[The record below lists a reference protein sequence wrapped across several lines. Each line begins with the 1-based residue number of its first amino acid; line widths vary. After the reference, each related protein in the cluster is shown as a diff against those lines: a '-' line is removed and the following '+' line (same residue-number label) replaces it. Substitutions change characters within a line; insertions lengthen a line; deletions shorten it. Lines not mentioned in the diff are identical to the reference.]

1 MDEKNKQIEFRS
13 IAELHIQDETETEK
27 GKIIEGKAI
36 VYNSPTVLYTDR
48 FGNEYRE
55 IISSE
60 ALNDVDLSDVPLKYN
75 HSQEKA
81 KILARARQKTL
92 ILDNQPDGLH
102 FKAELRT
109 NLGEDI
115 YESIKAGDITGCS
128 FGFIINEDEFDNDTN
143 TRTVKKI
150 YKLTDISVV
159 DEPAYKQT
167 FVEAR
172 STDYF
177 KQKENELVKALN
189 KREKE
194 KLYLLSLL

>member
-1 MDEKNKQIEFRS
+1 MDEKSKQIEFRS
-13 IAELHIQDETETEK
+13 IAELHVSEVKDENNS
-27 GKIIEGKAI
+27 KIIEGKAI
-36 VYNSPTVLYTDR
+36 VYNSPTILYTDR

-81 KILARARQKTL
+81 MILARARQKTL
-92 ILDNQPDGLH
+92 ILDNRQDGLY

>member
-115 YESIKAGDITGCS
+115 YESIKAGDIVGCS
-128 FGFIINEDEFDNDTN
+128 FGFICDEDEFDNDTN

-189 KREKE
+189 KRKRE

>member
-1 MDEKNKQIEFRS
+1 MMNKIEFRS
-13 IAELHIQDETETEK
+13 IVDLHVTDVQENENA
-27 GKIIEGKAI
+27 KIVEGKAI
-36 VYNSPTVLYTDR
+36 IYNQPEVLYTDR

-75 HSQEKA
+75 HAQEKA
-81 KILARARQKTL
+81 MILARARQKTL
-92 ILDNQPDGLH
+92 ILDNQPDGLY

-109 NLGEDI
+109 NLGADI
-115 YESIKAGDITGCS
+115 YDSIKAGDISGCS
-128 FGFIINEDEFDNDTN
+128 FGFICDEDEFDNETN
-143 TRTVKKI
+143 TRIVKKI
-150 YKLTDISVV
+150 YKLTDISIV

-177 KQKENELVKALN
+177 KEIENKLIEKHNKYERDKLAL
-189 KREKE
+189 
-194 KLYLLSLL
+194 LTLL